1 MDASNG
7 KLVGEVVGEVETEKK
22 VLILRRIHVTY
33 RLRAPAE
40 QREVIEHVHGFHA
53 RFCPVYRSLT
63 PAIEITTSL
72 ELIESAEDG

>member
-1 MDASNG
+1 
-7 KLVGEVVGEVETEKK
+7 VETEKK

-33 RLRAPAE
+33 KLRAPAS
-40 QREVIEHVHGFHA
+40 QREVIEQVHGFHA

-72 ELIESAEDG
+72 ELIEETP

>member
-7 KLVGEVVGEVETEKK
+7 KLVADVVGEVETEKK
-22 VLILRRIHVTY
+22 VLILRRIRVAY

-40 QREVIEHVHGFHA
+40 QREVIEQVHGFHA

-63 PAIEITTSL
+63 PSIEITTRL
-72 ELIESAEDG
+72 ELLEQ